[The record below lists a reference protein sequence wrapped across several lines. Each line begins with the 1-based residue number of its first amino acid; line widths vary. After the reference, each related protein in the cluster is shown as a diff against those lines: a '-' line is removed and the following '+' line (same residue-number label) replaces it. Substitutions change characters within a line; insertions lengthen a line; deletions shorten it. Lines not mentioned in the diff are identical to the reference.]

1 MFKRYF
7 YNGTSMA
14 CETFYYGGCM
24 GNGNNFPSEKE
35 CLQTC
40 RTVGECHPTPASP
53 ALPSPVLPT
62 DHLPTEQV
70 ANRGC
75 SGGGIPGPVS
85 WRHRN

>member
-1 MFKRYF
+1 
-7 YNGTSMA
+7 
-14 CETFYYGGCM
+14 M